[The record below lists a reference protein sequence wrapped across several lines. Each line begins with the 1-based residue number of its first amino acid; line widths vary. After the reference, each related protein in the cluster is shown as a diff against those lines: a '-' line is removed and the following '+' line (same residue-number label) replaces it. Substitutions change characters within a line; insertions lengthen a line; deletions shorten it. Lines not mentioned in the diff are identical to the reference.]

1 MIRGLFIVSREVIKY
16 GLSDLSEG
24 GIVNGLGRHSMIFLR
39 FQAER
44 IPRQAKSDDLPSSI
58 KRVSAGPY
66 CSAHDHIKIFYWI
79 ALAVNLRAIGD
90 REAPADLLKRLVT
103 LGALPPK

>member
-1 MIRGLFIVSREVIKY
+1 MMRYLFIVSCEVIKY
-16 GLSDLSEG
+16 GLSDLSDV
-24 GIVNGLGRHSMIFLR
+24 GIVDGLGRHSVIYLR

-44 IPRQAKSDDLPSSI
+44 IPGQAKSDDLPSSI

-79 ALAVNLRAIGD
+79 ALTVNLSAIGD
-90 REAPADLLKRLVT
+90 REAPADLVKGPVA
-103 LGALPPK
+103 LGVAPSN